1 MASSLEALK
10 QPSLLALRL
19 RVFPRPYLRLSW
31 ASKVV
36 STLAI
41 HSGQGLA
48 STRAPSRLFCRR
60 TELGNGAGS
69 FPSVLQSHH
78 RRCQPQ
84 EMLTA
89 VKQVR
94 FMTAVMNCRIEG
106 KLFPGQTQ
114 RENLKQSSTQEQKL
128 KIPQKYQTWIKCSWF
143 STQER

>member
-48 STRAPSRLFCRR
+48 STRAPSCLFCRR

-69 FPSVLQSHH
+69 FPSVLQIHH

-89 VKQVR
+89 VKQ
-94 FMTAVMNCRIEG
+94 
-106 KLFPGQTQ
+106 GQIYDRSDELSDRRRTLP
-114 RENLKQSSTQEQKL
+114 RPDTKGNSEAEQHTGAKAEEPPEVSDL
-128 KIPQKYQTWIKCSWF
+128 DKMLLV
-143 STQER
+143 